1 MLIIAVGESLNYEV
15 IESQNLISVFYS
27 LIWTNYYL
35 FLTLSSMVAEMGTVV
50 VQRLDFEEVQIGYF
64 D

>member
-15 IESQNLISVFYS
+15 IESQNLISVLYS